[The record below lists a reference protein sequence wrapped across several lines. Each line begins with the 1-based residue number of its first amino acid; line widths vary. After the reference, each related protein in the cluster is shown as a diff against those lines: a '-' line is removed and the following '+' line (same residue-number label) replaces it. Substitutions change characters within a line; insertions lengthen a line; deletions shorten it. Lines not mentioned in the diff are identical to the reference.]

1 MRDTGSGSLPLLQFT
16 LTWLWETQR
25 RKTLSYVGYHTI
37 GGVSGALDRFAEK
50 QMSKLADDAVG
61 VVDRV
66 LLRVVHTPAGDPGLT
81 TRQRATSP
89 AAGRSVSRRLRPK
102 TFSSGRHLGPRR
114 CQGCGPHR
122 RARMTMDGSRARSAA
137 DSYLRTFS

>member
-1 MRDTGSGSLPLLQFT
+1 LVEQIVRDTGSGSLPLLQFT

-89 AAGRSVSRRLRPK
+89 AAGEVCPVDAARRRFP
-102 TFSSGRHLGPRR
+102 
-114 CQGCGPHR
+114 QGAILDPVVA
-122 RARMTMDGSRARSAA
+122 RAAAHTDGHG
-137 DSYLRTFS
+137 